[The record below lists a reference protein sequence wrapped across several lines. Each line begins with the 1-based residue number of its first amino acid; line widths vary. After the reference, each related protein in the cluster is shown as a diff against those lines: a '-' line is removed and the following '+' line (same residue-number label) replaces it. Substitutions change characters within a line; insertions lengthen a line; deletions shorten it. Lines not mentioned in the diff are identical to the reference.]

1 MYRILGNEL
10 NLWIGVILITGRLG
24 YRSFLYP
31 GQIILGNWPHMLD
44 NGSHLSAWDVLSLGT
59 FCLGKFC
66 LGTFCM
72 CVYLDFQYFIFTLLK
87 TEIKI

>member
-44 NGSHLSAWDVLSLGT
+44 NGSHLSAWDVLSWKVLSWHILYVRL
-59 FCLGKFC
+59 FRFSV
-66 LGTFCM
+66 F
-72 CVYLDFQYFIFTLLK
+72 YLYSA
-87 TEIKI
+87 